1 METLLILGALA
12 LLARG
17 KHPADAVATGDK
29 GSGGGMTT
37 GVYKGPMTRDGRPC
51 PPEMIVDLQ
60 CIKPP
65 CGQMCNEP
73 VLKTGPLD
81 AVNTREQGCPDVI
94 KFEKEKAASVL
105 GRLGWDGSMSF
116 MTRCVYDSK
125 TRKWGQ
131 VY

>member
-1 METLLILGALA
+1 METLLVLGALA

-73 VLKTGPLD
+73 VLKGSRSFLD
-81 AVNTREQGCPDVI
+81 M
-94 KFEKEKAASVL
+94 L
-105 GRLGWDGSMSF
+105 GSPGAFDITINDG
-116 MTRCVYDSK
+116 RALI
-125 TRKWGQ
+125 RR
-131 VY
+131 